1 MHYTVYFTNSVLFE
15 LDEIEEYIAR
25 DSPIRAISFVEEL
38 QQRMRDTL
46 STIPNSG
53 RIYKQS
59 TRFIALSGYVVLCEV
74 EETTRHVHVL
84 HIVSGRTDWKA

>member
-1 MHYTVYFTNSVLFE
+1 
-15 LDEIEEYIAR
+15 
-25 DSPIRAISFVEEL
+25 
-38 QQRMRDTL
+38 MRDTL

-59 TRFIALSGYVVLCEV
+59 TRFIALSGYVVLYEV
-74 EETTRHVHVL
+74 EETTRHLHVL

>member
-1 MHYTVYFTNSVLFE
+1 MRYAVYFTNSVLFE
-15 LDEIEEYIAR
+15 LDEIEDYIAR

-38 QQRMRDTL
+38 QKRMRDTL
-46 STIPNSG
+46 STTPNSG

-59 TRFIALSGYVVLCEV
+59 TRFIALSGYIVLYEV
-74 EETTRHVHVL
+74 EETAKHVHVL